1 VRCGGLKQ
9 VEEHFMHHNL
19 TVVVQIS
26 HKMQQV
32 TPAAYA
38 TYGGPQ
44 PTLGVHHLC
53 HNWSTTSCDTCCT
66 TTHNYLVAC
75 SAVGGAAGVWTPP
88 AAQLVVDHL
97 FHRWYTTCVTTGLPP
112 VVTLKTT
119 PQLSCGAELHLSLE
133 TPQLKVVV
141 MPQDVYCCCAAKHK
155 KVKYNQT
162 KVWLFK

>member
-1 VRCGGLKQ
+1 
-9 VEEHFMHHNL
+9 M
-19 TVVVQIS
+19 
-26 HKMQQV
+26 
-32 TPAAYA
+32 Y
-38 TYGGPQ
+38 
-44 PTLGVHHLC
+44 HLQC
-53 HNWSTTSCDTCCT
+53 TRWKSTSCT
-66 TTHNYLVAC
+66 TTFGCGSDITQDAAGYTCCICNLWWTTSHNYLVAC

>member
-1 VRCGGLKQ
+1 MWWTKAGVPPAMHQ

-19 TVVVQIS
+19 RLWCRYHTRCSRLHLLHMQLMVD
-26 HKMQQV
+26 HK
-32 TPAAYA
+32 
-38 TYGGPQ
+38 PQ
-44 PTLGVHHLC
+44 LPCGLQ
-53 HNWSTTSCDTCCT
+53 
-66 TTHNYLVAC
+66 C
-75 SAVGGAAGVWTPP
+75 SRSAAGVWTPP

-97 FHRWYTTCVTTGLPP
+97 FHRWSTTCVTTGLPP